1 MNSQLIK
8 AKSELAKISETTKEY
23 TFKLESMKQ
32 YNVNDMQV
40 MRKDY
45 ELKLEQMSKKHVSQ
59 IELIVQ

>member
-45 ELKLEQMSKKHVSQ
+45 ELKLEQMSKKHSSQ